1 MKTSLAVE
9 PQSQDYTAPE
19 NLNLDIS
26 NKLEIAERRLR
37 TADTLLRFQER
48 LFWSPRYQNWRLD
61 GVHFDTFEAA
71 LDAAVSEE

>member
-1 MKTSLAVE
+1 MKTSPAIE
-9 PQSQDYTAPE
+9 PQSQDYNAPDS
-19 NLNLDIS
+19 NLDIS

-61 GVHFDTFEAA
+61 GVHFCTFEAA
-71 LDAAVSEE
+71 LDAAGKNDF